1 MGYVYGVL
9 FIRIYTYISI
19 LQDSRYNEMMWL
31 YLTKTSIFL
40 LERRI
45 IHTQLWKEGALPNAA
60 KPSIGPYD
68 SRNRKSKLITS
79 YIYMYLSQDHGNAR
93 AQHSSS
99 LQYTPLT
106 QPKEELYSV
115 S

>member
-45 IHTQLWKEGALPNAA
+45 IHTQL
-60 KPSIGPYD
+60 
-68 SRNRKSKLITS
+68 
-79 YIYMYLSQDHGNAR
+79 
-93 AQHSSS
+93 
-99 LQYTPLT
+99 
-106 QPKEELYSV
+106 
-115 S
+115 